1 MARMKANEKSKMPKM
16 SAAKR
21 VTTVGALA
29 ALALIFS
36 YVEALIPFNFGVPGI
51 KLGLANLVVV
61 TGLYYLSVWDVLA
74 VSLIRILIAGLLFG
88 NGVSIIYSLAGGL
101 LSFVIMCAVKKTGAF
116 SIVGVSV
123 LGAVFHNVGQIAAA
137 CFVMKTAVIVY
148 YLPIL
153 MIAAVPTGF
162 LLGFVSGRVLKIL
175 QKQLHH

>member
-1 MARMKANEKSKMPKM
+1 MARMKANEKSKMSKM

-137 CFVMKTAVIVY
+137 CFVMKTAVIFY

-153 MIAAVPTGF
+153 MIAAVATGF

-175 QKQLHH
+175 QKQLQH